1 MKTYFKESAPL
12 NVERII
18 EGVHEISRY
27 HRIQGSKELLK
38 AVEYLKEELDSAG
51 VKNEL
56 IEGTYDGKSS
66 FLTLKSPTPWELISG
81 EVAIDG
87 ESLSTSGTPLLV
99 LPGSPPGE
107 TEGEILAIESEKKT
121 GKKPKEG

>member
-1 MKTYFKESAPL
+1 MKTYFKESVPL